1 MHKTIYIS
9 YVFKIYFST
18 KLSIKNRLSIK
29 MDTIEEL
36 NTKIIKTENKITEL
50 ENELGE
56 LSLFT
61 LIIVLSIIF

>member
-1 MHKTIYIS
+1 
-9 YVFKIYFST
+9 
-18 KLSIKNRLSIK
+18 

-50 ENELGE
+50 ENELRE

-61 LIIVLSIIF
+61 LIIVLSIKFNKFKIRKKA

>member
-1 MHKTIYIS
+1 
-9 YVFKIYFST
+9 
-18 KLSIKNRLSIK
+18 

>member
-1 MHKTIYIS
+1 
-9 YVFKIYFST
+9 
-18 KLSIKNRLSIK
+18 

-36 NTKIIKTENKITEL
+36 KTKIIKTENKITEL